1 MTAQPTTHATD
12 LSARGID
19 LGYDGKIVVKEL
31 DLTIS
36 ISEITSIV
44 GPNGCG
50 KSTTLRA
57 LSRLLKPLAGTVV
70 LDGKAI
76 SEYPTKEVARHLA
89 MLPQGPST
97 PEGLTVEGLVW
108 HGRYP
113 HQGFL
118 GSRSESDADAVDW
131 ALEQTHL
138 AKFAERPLDSLSGG
152 ERQRAWIAMALAQQT
167 PILLLDEPTTFLD
180 LGHQLEV
187 LELLGR
193 LNEEQGITIVM
204 VLHELNQASRYADVM
219 VAMNHGKIWA
229 QGPPTEVL
237 TTELLHDVFGVDA
250 NVAVDPSFHKPVFVP
265 LGRAHPPEQVHGS

>member
-1 MTAQPTTHATD
+1 VTD
-12 LSARGID
+12 TMHELSARGLD
-19 LGYDGKIVVKEL
+19 LGYDEKIVVTDL

-36 ISEITSIV
+36 MGHVTSIV

-57 LSRLLKPLAGTVV
+57 LSRLLKPLAGSVV

-76 SEYPTKEVARHLA
+76 TEYHTKEVARRLG

-118 GSRSESDADAVDW
+118 GSRSEDDAEAVEW
-131 ALEQTHL
+131 ALAQTHL
-138 AKFAERPLDSLSGG
+138 EEFGGRLMDSLSGG

-193 LNEEQGITIVM
+193 LNRDQGITIIM
-204 VLHELNQASRYADVM
+204 VLHELNQASRYSDVM
-219 VAMNHGKIWA
+219 VAMNRGKIWA
-229 QGPPTEVL
+229 EGSPVDVL
-237 TTELLHDVFGVDA
+237 TESLLLEVFGVDA
-250 NVAVDPSFHKPVFVP
+250 SVRVDPSFSKPVFVP
-265 LGRAHPPEQVHGS
+265 LGRARTGPHTG

>member
-1 MTAQPTTHATD
+1 MHELT
-12 LSARGID
+12 ARGLD
-19 LGYDGKIVVKEL
+19 LGYDDKVVVTDL

-36 ISEITSIV
+36 MGHVTSIV

-57 LSRLLKPLAGTVV
+57 LSRLLKPLAGSVV

-76 SEYPTKEVARHLA
+76 VEYHTKEVARRLG

-118 GSRSESDADAVDW
+118 GSRSEDDAAAVEW
-131 ALEQTHL
+131 ALAQTHL
-138 AKFAERPLDSLSGG
+138 EEFGDRLMDSLSGG

-193 LNEEQGITIVM
+193 LNRDQGITIIM
-204 VLHELNQASRYADVM
+204 VLHELNQASRYSDVM
-219 VAMNHGKIWA
+219 VAMNRGKIWA
-229 QGPPTEVL
+229 EGSPVDVL
-237 TTELLHDVFGVDA
+237 TESLLLEVFGVDA
-250 NVAVDPSFHKPVFVP
+250 SVRVDPAFDKPVFVP
-265 LGRAHPPEQVHGS
+265 LGRARTGPHTG